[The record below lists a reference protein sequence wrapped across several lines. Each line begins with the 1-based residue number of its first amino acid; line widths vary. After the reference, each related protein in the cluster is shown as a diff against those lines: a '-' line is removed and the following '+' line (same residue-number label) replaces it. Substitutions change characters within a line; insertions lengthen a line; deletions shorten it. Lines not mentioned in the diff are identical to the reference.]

1 MAKQVS
7 ALETTEF
14 LLVVTD
20 GWYVVDK
27 KLDLYGR
34 MRIQGNVRFII
45 EDGCYLSAEKF
56 SERYKDYIIWYDQ
69 NEYSSFSLYGQ
80 KNQTG
85 VLDMG
90 YYYGTARFSAFNQYG
105 AVFKAEA
112 AGFNKSC
119 RIYAGTY
126 DTFSDTATDYGE
138 IEICGG
144 KTSLARISFNEE
156 GKPSMELGWTKLSDR
171 IKLVEFMDRGTVK
184 IKDGQAFID
193 DNGTIYRDHITTEQ
207 QEALSTNINI
217 DKTLKPYIGHDYADP
232 EWNWDNEY
240 HEATA
245 VFRCKDCDDVQEI
258 KAKVSCNDSG
268 KNRISTARCIF
279 YGDEYTTTL
288 TKQIIF
294 DVTAASAS
302 HGTVTVNK
310 TAAKERDNI
319 KLDITPDNGYALSRL
334 FYTDSDGNKTVISGS
349 SFAMPESNVTV
360 TAEFAPL
367 KKVEYIDENGY
378 TQTAMALS
386 VTNDT
391 TELIEGWYYVEGS
404 VVLQSDTPIYGDVK
418 LILCDSASLKSSVSV
433 YDLGKSDTMQ
443 GTSLSVYRA
452 PGENEGTI
460 CVDYINAGTINLVG
474 GKITLN
480 RGLKTDM
487 INIYGG
493 ELRADDASSMGI
505 ECSGDINIYGG
516 SMIVRSDRSYMFN
529 CKGTLNITGGDVEI
543 EGKGT
548 AYGRNTA
555 VRISGGNVNFK
566 GTFNISNASITG
578 GNVSIEKMNSSG
590 DITLGWTDLSDS
602 IYAGSYSANSIK
614 ITDGKELTDGS
625 TVYSGTYTKDKLSIF
640 NGKTLIPNYIQHVE
654 KTEPYINENGEY
666 ILGTIEHYA
675 TGKNK
680 FAVNEDG
687 SVGEKLDSV
696 ELSYFDFAQLS
707 DGTYQIKCY
716 TGPMDDLTELEIPMT
731 FKGKA
736 VTVLGDISETFM
748 QGTGT
753 LGKFT
758 LALTKNITMI
768 CGSGFSVT
776 ELTAITGNTSG
787 LRQIK
792 DMPFFMT
799 NTSDNGKVTISLKYP
814 GKVTVDD
821 RAFTWSN
828 IVVRLAHATTLS
840 SEGNANSI
848 EYIII
853 DDEHPYGDPVWT
865 WADDYS
871 SASAKFTCSDSRC
884 KHEETVNATVSK
896 SEEIGKTVYTAAV
909 KLNGET
915 YTDTKEIIHY
925 SVTVADSTN
934 GTVTADK
941 NTALKG
947 ETVNLTVTPD
957 DDYNI
962 KNVTVTDS
970 DGKAVTVDNNYSFVM
985 PESDVTVKA
994 TFAVKTY
1001 NISVGGVGV
1010 TAKNSSDIFGNGTAS
1025 YDFDTNTL
1033 TLTNANIE
1041 VKNGN
1046 GIRYNE
1052 KSKIPF
1058 MIVLKRNNRIAEVK
1072 DNGSNTCYGMAL
1084 YAAAPGFIISGNG
1097 TLDIEM
1103 DSDNPRCG
1111 IHARK
1116 TVTISGA
1123 KVYVDVTGSEN
1134 DVGIDLKYSDSF
1146 LKLENSASLNIHS
1159 GGIALQSNS
1168 NVRNL
1173 NVGNDCFFEAISDK
1187 QAVNRNINLTEGH
1200 PTVKVNTEPSADGS
1214 YNWDESTA
1222 LTTYKYFSMRGLY
1235 APCTVKWM
1243 IDDEVVET
1251 DTVPYGEMPQ
1261 YSGST
1266 PKKKADTLY
1275 TYTFK
1280 GWTPE
1285 VTAAEGDVTY
1295 TAVFE
1300 SKEKEYQDGYNLTIT
1315 DSIDVNIYLD
1325 IKNYFGGED
1334 FTDQARAVLTYID
1347 CNSEKPKTITEVIY
1361 LNKAELE
1368 NGMFIK
1374 TITPAFAQIGE
1385 NIKVQLYGNDGEL
1398 ITLAN
1403 GKTEYNISVADYCK
1417 TLIEAGIYDEDIVR
1431 IAQAVLNYGKA
1442 ASDYFKYTGAV
1453 IDGAETVELVDYNAI
1468 PILNQFTA
1476 GSTIEKMS
1484 SSTFRAISCT
1494 ELKLYITGDASGVT
1508 ITKATLAG
1516 TGNIKNDCKI
1526 EKGSD
1531 GRYFVRVSNLYA
1543 YELDKEITITFSDGS
1558 VKHFSVFD
1566 YIRSVLKN
1574 NTSEISKR
1582 MVSALYQYNRA
1593 VADFE

>member
-1 MAKQVS
+1 MFTHS
-7 ALETTEF
+7 
-14 LLVVTD
+14 
-20 GWYVVDK
+20 
-27 KLDLYGR
+27 
-34 MRIQGNVRFII
+34 
-45 EDGCYLSAEKF
+45 
-56 SERYKDYIIWYDQ
+56 
-69 NEYSSFSLYGQ
+69 
-80 KNQTG
+80 
-85 VLDMG
+85 
-90 YYYGTARFSAFNQYG
+90 
-105 AVFKAEA
+105 
-112 AGFNKSC
+112 
-119 RIYAGTY
+119 
-126 DTFSDTATDYGE
+126 
-138 IEICGG
+138 
-144 KTSLARISFNEE
+144 
-156 GKPSMELGWTKLSDR
+156 
-171 IKLVEFMDRGTVK
+171 
-184 IKDGQAFID
+184 
-193 DNGTIYRDHITTEQ
+193 
-207 QEALSTNINI
+207 
-217 DKTLKPYIGHDYADP
+217 KTLEG
-232 EWNWDNEY
+232 
-240 HEATA
+240 
-245 VFRCKDCDDVQEI
+245 
-258 KAKVSCNDSG
+258 
-268 KNRISTARCIF
+268 
-279 YGDEYTTTL
+279 
-288 TKQIIF
+288 
-294 DVTAASAS
+294 
-302 HGTVTVNK
+302 
-310 TAAKERDNI
+310 DNI
-319 KLDITPDNGYALSRL
+319 KLDITPDNGYAVSKL

-349 SFAMPESNVTV
+349 AFTLPESDVTV

-367 KKVEYIDENGY
+367 KQVEYIDENGN
-378 TQTAMALS
+378 TQTAEAIP

-418 LILCDSASLKSSVSV
+418 LIMCDGASMNLDEYSELGIDSA
-433 YDLGKSDTMQ
+433 TEE
-443 GTSLSVYRA
+443 TSLSVYCA
-452 PGENEGTI
+452 PGKNIGELNPG
-460 CVDYINAGTINLVG
+460 YINVE
-474 GKITLN
+474 TLN
-480 RGLKTDM
+480 M
-487 INIYGG
+487 IGG
-493 ELRADDASSMGI
+493 RVSASRIVQVYDDL
-505 ECSGDINIYGG
+505 NVKGG
-516 SMIVRSDRSYMFN
+516 SLSGSDFRINGNINVSGGDFTN
-529 CKGTLNITGGDVEI
+529 NNLWNWFFLCKGDMN
-543 EGKGT
+543 
-548 AYGRNTA
+548 
-555 VRISGGNVNFK
+555 
-566 GTFNISNASITG
+566 ITG
-578 GNVSIEKMNSSG
+578 GNVSLKDLTINGNTNISDGSVDIDGNILSFKDIRITGGNVAVKGKTGTFES
-590 DITLGWTDLSDS
+590 ITLGWTNLSDS
-602 IYAGSYSANSIK
+602 IYSGSYSGSDSINYSGSIIK
-614 ITDGKELTDGS
+614 IADGQELTDGS
-625 TVYSGTYTKDKLSIF
+625 TVYSGTYGKDQIGIF
-640 NGKTLIPNYIQHVE
+640 AGKALIPNFIQHVDRS
-654 KTEPYINENGEY
+654 EPYINNKGEY
-666 ILGTIEHYA
+666 ITGTLEHYA
-675 TGKNK
+675 TGNNK

-696 ELSYFDFAQLS
+696 ELSYFDFALLS

-716 TGPMDDLTELEIPMT
+716 TGPMDDLTELEMPKT

-736 VTVLGDISETFM
+736 VTVIGEKDETFM
-748 QGTGT
+748 KGTGT
-753 LGKFT
+753 QTSFT
-758 LALTKNITMI
+758 LILNENIAVIQGNAFFLSMLT
-768 CGSGFSVT
+768 SVK
-776 ELTAITGNTSG
+776 GNTSG
-787 LRQIK
+787 LNQIK
-792 DMPFFMT
+792 DKPFFWT
-799 NTSDNGKVTISLKYP
+799 NLADDSSIEIRLNYP
-814 GKVTVDD
+814 GNVTVDSN
-821 RAFTWSN
+821 AFCYENVT
-828 IVVRLAHATTLS
+828 VRLMHATTLS
-840 SEGNANSI
+840 SEGSASSI
-848 EYIII
+848 KYVIT
-853 DDEHPYGDPVWT
+853 DDAHTYEDPVWT
-865 WADDYS
+865 WAVDCS
-871 SASAKFTCSDSRC
+871 SAAAKFTCSDSRC
-884 KHEETVNATVSK
+884 KHEETVNAIVSK

-934 GTVTADK
+934 GAVTADK
-941 NTALKG
+941 KTALKG

-1001 NISVGGVGV
+1001 NISVGAVGV
-1010 TAKNSSDIFGNGTAS
+1010 TAKNSSDILGNGTAS

-1033 TLTNANIE
+1033 TLTNADIE
-1041 VKNGN
+1041 VTKGF

-1058 MIVLKRNNRIAEVK
+1058 MIVLKGNNRIAEVK

-1084 YAAAPGFIISGNG
+1084 YAAAPGFIISGSGSLN
-1097 TLDIEM
+1097 IEM
-1103 DSDNPRCG
+1103 NSTALRAG

-1200 PTVKVNTEPSADGS
+1200 PTVKVNAEPSADGS

-1251 DTVPYGEMPQ
+1251 DNVPYGEMPQ

-1334 FTDQARAVLTYID
+1334 FTNQARAVLTYID

-1453 IDGAETVELVDYNAI
+1453 IDGAETVELVDYNSI

-1543 YELDKEITITFSDGS
+1543 YELDKEITITFSDDS
-1558 VKHFSVFD
+1558 VKHFSVCD
-1566 YIRSVLKN
+1566 YIRSILKN
-1574 NTSEISKR
+1574 STSEISKR
-1582 MVSALYQYNRA
+1582 MVSALYLYNKA
-1593 VADFE
+1593 VVDFD